1 MNSVETGR
9 EILLDFTA
17 GVASAARI
25 IIGARTTTSTPSP
38 ACAATQIE
46 QAWCGEVESSGC
58 ECTACTT
65 PIAHTKAIASRQTAL
80 VPKLRVGDALN
91 NLLPY

>member
-9 EILLDFTA
+9 EIPQDFTA
-17 GVASAARI
+17 GAASTARI
-25 IIGARTTTSTPSP
+25 ISGARTTTSTLSP

-46 QAWCGEVESSGC
+46 QAWCGDVESSGC

-65 PIAHTKAIASRQTAL
+65 PVAHTKAIASKQTAL
-80 VPKLRVGDALN
+80 VAKLRDGDALN
-91 NLLPY
+91 NLRL